1 MTLTGVELPDASSD
15 IIRFGPTRCT
25 PVTHSNETITCQL
38 ADTRVSGSWKTF
50 IRTQYGLIPN
60 EIADAIVVPV
70 SVSAISPAT
79 DINFMGGSEMTITG
93 DNFGYDASAI
103 TVTY

>member
-1 MTLTGVELPDASSD
+1 
-15 IIRFGPTRCT
+15 
-25 PVTHSNETITCQL
+25 
-38 ADTRVSGSWKTF
+38 
-50 IRTQYGLIPN
+50 LIPN
-60 EIADAIVVPV
+60 EIYDDIVVPV